1 MDYEELARQMMERTH
16 PRDRR
21 PPLNNVQKQERV
33 QDTML
38 RFLYENGGSA
48 VPKELMEFFDVSS
61 ARVTKLLGSLEERGF
76 VAREGDPADRRRV
89 TVRLTPA
96 GETYLMDLDA
106 DFRRRLAV
114 ILELLGERDA
124 EELVRLMGRL
134 VEVME
139 TACKNFGDGNC
150 C

>member
-33 QDTML
+33 QDMTL

-48 VPKELMEFFDVSS
+48 VPKELAEFFDVSA
-61 ARVTKLLGSLEERGF
+61 ARVTKVLGELEQKGF
-76 VAREGDPADRRRV
+76 AVREGDPADRRRV
-89 TVRLTPA
+89 TVRLTSA
-96 GETYLMDLDA
+96 GQKHVLALDT
-106 DFRRRLAV
+106 DFRRQLARL
-114 ILELLGERDA
+114 LELLGERDA
-124 EELVRLMGRL
+124 KEMLRLTVR
-134 VEVME
+134 VME
-139 TACKNFGDGNC
+139 IAETMESEGPC